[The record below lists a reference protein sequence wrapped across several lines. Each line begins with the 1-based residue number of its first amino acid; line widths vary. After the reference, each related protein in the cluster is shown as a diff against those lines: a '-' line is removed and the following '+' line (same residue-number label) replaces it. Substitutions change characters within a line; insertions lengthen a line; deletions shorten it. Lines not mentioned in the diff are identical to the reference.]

1 MNVLEHFR
9 HARRVETVPEGTT
22 LFKAGDLPDYMYVL
36 LEGQANIMVGRT
48 IVEIAGPGALLGEMA
63 LIDGAP
69 RSATVVTRSRCKVVP
84 VDPGHFDLLVCESPA
99 FGRHVMRV
107 MAQRMRRMNDNL
119 AATQPIEGVNVR
131 VTANTS
137 RSMEEAGE
145 RFARGRAL
153 RF

>member
-1 MNVLEHFR
+1 
-9 HARRVETVPEGTT
+9 
-22 LFKAGDLPDYMYVL
+22 
-36 LEGQANIMVGRT
+36 
-48 IVEIAGPGALLGEMA
+48 
-63 LIDGAP
+63 
-69 RSATVVTRSRCKVVP
+69 
-84 VDPGHFDLLVCESPA
+84 
-99 FGRHVMRV
+99 